1 MPSFLKLNQLQA
13 FDDLSLLALRV
24 CIGSFL
30 VWGVSDN
37 LLHPEDM
44 AEFVAFLSANGFVAP
59 EVMAWLSVIAQ
70 FICGVL
76 LIAGAL
82 TRWAGLILAF
92 NFVVALV
99 MVHLGDDF
107 RGMFPVLV
115 LIFSNLHF
123 ASRGAGRYS
132 IDKYFDADRGR
143 VGR

>member
-1 MPSFLKLNQLQA
+1 MPPFLKLNQLQA

-37 LLHPEDM
+37 LFHPDDM
-44 AEFVAFLSANGFVAP
+44 AEFVTFLNANGFVMPVA
-59 EVMAWLSVIAQ
+59 MAWLSVIAQ
-70 FICGVL
+70 FVCGLL

-82 TRWAGLILAF
+82 TRWAGLILVL
-92 NFVVALV
+92 NFSVALI

-115 LIFSNLHF
+115 LIFANLHF
-123 ASRGAGRYS
+123 ATRGAGRYS
-132 IDKYFDADRGR
+132 IDKFFETD
-143 VGR
+143 